1 MLVTR
6 VWPEAT
12 PYAEGQVHETLAVTL
27 PSHKFSKRSKG
38 VYHET
43 SPHGREYN
51 VEVSHD
57 FGKPRGYLRL
67 DQEILDYHRLEGYF
81 TLLAQDMVGTLIQ
94 SYVHQVH
101 TTSSFHQR
109 EGLP

>member
-6 VWPEAT
+6 VGPEAT

-43 SPHGREYN
+43 SSHGRDYN
-51 VEVSHD
+51 VKVSPD
-57 FGKPRGYLRL
+57 FGKDHSSQLLPRGYLRL
-67 DQEILDYHRLEGYF
+67 DQEISD
-81 TLLAQDMVGTLIQ
+81 
-94 SYVHQVH
+94 
-101 TTSSFHQR
+101 
-109 EGLP
+109 